1 MVLAS
6 KIQNLGQYFIFNI
19 SKSCRRDCFKA
30 LWSNHSVFRMNTLG
44 ENQKCEH
51 RVKRVGFHSGV
62 MICILSCPAEVMFL
76 MPVDRPDASTDVS
89 THRSLPFSHTYTRA
103 HTHTHTHTHTPSIS
117 HLCSP
122 TTPAWISLFL
132 AESYLPHVTAFLP
145 PCDSCFIFGLF
156 FIVQITMISY
166 SHLYSLCFLINGLW
180 RIQSRLCYCGT
191 FLFGN
196 FLHLT
201 WAQSG

>member
-89 THRSLPFSHTYTRA
+89 THRSLPFSHTYTRV
-103 HTHTHTHTHTPSIS
+103 HTHTHTHTHPFNQPPLFTHNSSLNLSFPGGV
-117 HLCSP
+117 LP
-122 TTPAWISLFL
+122 T
-132 AESYLPHVTAFLP
+132 
-145 PCDSCFIFGLF
+145 PCDCF
-156 FIVQITMISY
+156 SA
-166 SHLYSLCFLINGLW
+166 SL
-180 RIQSRLCYCGT
+180 
-191 FLFGN
+191 
-196 FLHLT
+196 
-201 WAQSG
+201 